1 MVFVVHIKGNRMLP
15 ITAITTIYRTPDLL
29 IKAYESFRKFYS
41 ELSFTIID
49 NSVDGSCS
57 HLTKE
62 WLNDDLHLT
71 VFENDENQGHGDGMH
86 QGIGLANSLYL
97 FIFDSDVTID
107 KPSLL
112 EDMMEYMDSEIYG
125 VGWLLDLDRGG
136 RNVPSDYDC
145 EIIKYLYPAFMLLN
159 RNQYYN
165 FHKFTRFGL
174 PPLRA
179 MQEIH
184 DRGLDKLLI
193 DFPMRKYITHRSGA
207 TRGRYGDCEDIVSG
221 FTGRKGDMNSLDI

>member
-1 MVFVVHIKGNRMLP
+1 MLP
-15 ITAITTIYRTPDLL
+15 ITAITTVYRTQDLL
-29 IKAYESFRKFYS
+29 VKTYESFREFYPGM
-41 ELSFTIID
+41 SFIIID
-49 NSVDGSCS
+49 NSADGSCT
-57 HLTKE
+57 HLTKV
-62 WLNDDLHLT
+62 WLEEDAHLT

-86 QGIGLANSLYL
+86 QGIALANSVYL
-97 FIFDSDVTID
+97 FIFDSDVTFV
-107 KPSLL
+107 KPNLL
-112 EDMMEYMDSEIYG
+112 EDMMEYMNSEVYG

-136 RNVPSDYDC
+136 RNVPKDYDC
-145 EIIKYLYPAFMLLN
+145 EIIRYLYPAFMLLN
-159 RNQYYN
+159 KVQYYN

-184 DRGLDKLLI
+184 DQGLDKLLI
-193 DFPMRKYITHRSGA
+193 DFPVSKYITHKSGA